1 MKPPEPI
8 EYKPIAPEVEAALDK
23 QEAAALRHKDKEI
36 SKKEKE
42 LGKIK
47 AFDLQLANMAR
58 EQRQKKLQQ
67 KLQEE
72 SQSDTESVKSE

>member
-1 MKPPEPI
+1 
-8 EYKPIAPEVEAALDK
+8 VEAALDK
-23 QEAAALRHKDKEI
+23 QEAAALRHKNKEI

-58 EQRQKKLQQ
+58 EQRQKKL
-67 KLQEE
+67 
-72 SQSDTESVKSE
+72 